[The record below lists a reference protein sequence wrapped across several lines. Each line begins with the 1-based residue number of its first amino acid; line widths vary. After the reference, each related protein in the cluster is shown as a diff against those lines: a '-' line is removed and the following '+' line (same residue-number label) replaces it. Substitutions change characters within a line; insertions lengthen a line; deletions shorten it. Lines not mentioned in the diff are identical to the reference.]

1 MNILANECMI
11 VVGTRPEIIKM
22 APVVRALKERSLPYV
37 FVHCGQ
43 HYDYNMSQQFIEE
56 LELPAP
62 NYGFKVRAYSPGLQ
76 TGRIMALIERVIK
89 KVKPKIVLVEGDTN
103 GVLASALAAIKLNIP
118 VGHVEAGLRSFDLR
132 MPEEHNR
139 RLVDHVSTYMFA
151 PTENA
156 RKNLEKE
163 SVWGKICVTG
173 NTVIDAVIQHLPMA
187 KRKSSIL
194 DEVQFK
200 QFALVTAHRA
210 ENVDDPVVLKNFVE
224 AFIEA
229 PVPIVYP
236 VHPRARKR
244 LRQQSLWKKLS
255 SSSTVQLLPPLG
267 YFDFL
272 VLMKKCEMLL
282 TDSGGLQEEATAP
295 PMRKPVLVIRLSTER
310 PEAVEAGF
318 ARVVGVE
325 KESVLTAMENALSMK
340 GKLPMTSP
348 YGDGKAAEKIVEVLM
363 KEVL

>member
-1 MNILANECMI
+1 MNILDNECMI

-62 NYGFKVRAYSPGLQ
+62 NIGFKVRAYSPGLQ
-76 TGRIMALIERVIK
+76 TGRIMTLIERVIK
-89 KVKPKIVLVEGDTN
+89 KTEPKIVLVEGDTN
-103 GVLASALAAIKLNIP
+103 GVLASAIAAVKLNIP
-118 VGHVEAGLRSFDLR
+118 VGHVEAGLRSYDLR

-139 RLVDHVSTYMFA
+139 RLVDHVSTYLFA
-151 PTENA
+151 PTENT

-187 KRKSSIL
+187 ERKSNIL
-194 DEVQFK
+194 DEVRFK
-200 QFALVTAHRA
+200 QFAIVTAHRA

-224 AFIEA
+224 TFVDA
-229 PVPIVYP
+229 PLPIVYP

-244 LRQQSLWKKLS
+244 LRRQRLWKKLS
-255 SSSTVQLLPPLG
+255 SSQNVQLLPPLG

-272 VLMKKCEMLL
+272 VLMKRCEMLL
-282 TDSGGLQEEATAP
+282 TDSGGIQEEATAP
-295 PMRKPVLVIRLSTER
+295 PIRKPVLVIRLSTER
-310 PEAVEAGF
+310 QEAVEAGF
-318 ARVVGVE
+318 AKVVGVE
-325 KESVLTAMENALSMK
+325 KEGILTAMENVLKMR
-340 GKLPMTSP
+340 GKLPETSP
-348 YGDGKAAEKIVEVLM
+348 YGDGRAAKKIVEILM